1 MVAEHGIGKKPIKQ
15 VSVLDKTECYILKH
29 ILFAMDFNWNFVIG
43 AKNSKRTKLTLMMRR
58 KVRLPPV
65 IDFICISLKI
75 SPSSCTSWK
84 QLMTQ
89 EESAMQTVMTAVI
102 ELIWVGV
109 RCPRNHRTF
118 SDQSFH
124 RSLLF
129 HFYTPPY
136 HHHIQ
141 Q

>member
-58 KVRLPPV
+58 KVIRLPPV

-89 EESAMQTVMTAVI
+89 EESAMQTA
-102 ELIWVGV
+102 
-109 RCPRNHRTF
+109 
-118 SDQSFH
+118 Q
-124 RSLLF
+124 
-129 HFYTPPY
+129 
-136 HHHIQ
+136 
-141 Q
+141 